1 MNAVGWSGWTATTE
15 GPMQMLYACENVR
28 TVRHGAKINTPPMK
42 AFRAP
47 GFVEGTFG
55 LECLID
61 ELAAKLE
68 LDPLELRRRNYAD
81 SNDGTPFSSKNLMQC
96 YELAQKHWE
105 RRHEVR
111 ARSTGTWKHGVG
123 MARQIWYGGGGPPS
137 YAWIR
142 AARTAGPRS

>member
-1 MNAVGWSGWTATTE
+1 
-15 GPMQMLYACENVR
+15 MQMLYACDNVR

-68 LDPLELRRRNYAD
+68 LDPLELRRKNYA
-81 SNDGTPFSSKNLMQC
+81 
-96 YELAQKHWE
+96 ELE
-105 RRHEVR
+105 RRHAVLVEEPDGVLR
-111 ARSTGTWKHGVG
+111 ARAEALGAPRRGARALDRHVEARRRDGVADLVRRRRPAVVRLD
-123 MARQIWYGGGGPPS
+123 AR
-137 YAWIR
+137 R
-142 AARTAGPRS
+142 ARTAASPS